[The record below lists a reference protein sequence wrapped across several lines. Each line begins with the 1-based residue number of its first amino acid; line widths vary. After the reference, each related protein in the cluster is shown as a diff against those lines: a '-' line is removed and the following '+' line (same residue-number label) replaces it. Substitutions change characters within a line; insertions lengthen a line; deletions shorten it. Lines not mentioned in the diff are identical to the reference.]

1 MKNIRKILSFIL
13 SLMLLFSMA
22 ACASSGT
29 SKYPPGYEEYTSVLA
44 MRKEEA
50 CQRLNMSESDM
61 AQLGRGF
68 NATGKTASFCGKEFD
83 VNLYIWAME
92 ENHYRFAGFTYEKSL
107 GTDQKAAAETI
118 SKIANTFTETY
129 GKSKDYY
136 GQADEE
142 RFADMSVTELETW
155 LSNAR
160 EGVYLDNWAIQ
171 SLTTEAAAECMS
183 WFRKNSPNPSIL
195 LENLQ
200 FYVEMSVSKYEN
212 GEIYLRLFYQIRQ
225 DEYLAA

>member
-1 MKNIRKILSFIL
+1 MGN
-13 SLMLLFSMA
+13 
-22 ACASSGT
+22 
-29 SKYPPGYEEYTSVLA
+29 SVLFFY
-44 MRKEEA
+44 
-50 CQRLNMSESDM
+50 RLENTVNYVTPNSAES
-61 AQLGRGF
+61 
-68 NATGKTASFCGKEFD
+68 N
-83 VNLYIWAME
+83 
-92 ENHYRFAGFTYEKSL
+92 
-107 GTDQKAAAETI
+107 
-118 SKIANTFTETY
+118 
-129 GKSKDYY
+129 
-136 GQADEE
+136 ADEE

>member
-1 MKNIRKILSFIL
+1 MMKKWIAYL
-13 SLMLLFSMA
+13 LMTVMLFSLA
-22 ACASSGT
+22 ACASSGAEV
-29 SKYPPGYEEYTSVLA
+29 SKYPPGYEEYVSVLA
-44 MRKEEA
+44 MRKEDA
-50 CQRLNMSESDM
+50 GQRLNLSDSDM
-61 AQLGRGF
+61 EQLGRGF
-68 NATGKTASFCGKEFD
+68 NATGKTASFCGTEFD

-92 ENHYRFAGFTYEKSL
+92 ENHYRFAGFAYEKSL

-136 GQADEE
+136 AQADEE

-183 WFRKNSPNPSIL
+183 WLQANSPYPTML

-212 GEIYLRLFYQIRQ
+212 GEIYLRLFYQITQ
-225 DEYLAA
+225 NEYLAA